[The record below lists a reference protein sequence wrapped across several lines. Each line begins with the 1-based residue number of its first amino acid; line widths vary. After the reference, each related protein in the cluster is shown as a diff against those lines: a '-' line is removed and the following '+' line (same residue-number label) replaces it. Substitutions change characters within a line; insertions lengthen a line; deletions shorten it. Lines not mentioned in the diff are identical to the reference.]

1 MGRSDLWK
9 RHQTWFY
16 VFKNA
21 ESTFDQV
28 ILETASKWTV
38 QMRNNIGR
46 SDDACDVLKLGI
58 QSTMNEKW
66 NSFSV
71 ELWPLDKL
79 K

>member
-1 MGRSDLWK
+1 MEQSDLWETS
-9 RHQTWFY
+9 QTCFY

-28 ILETASKWTV
+28 ILETAAKWTM
-38 QMRNNIGR
+38 QLRNNIG

-58 QSTMNEKW
+58 HGTMDEKW
-66 NSFSV
+66 NSYCV

-79 K
+79 R

>member
-1 MGRSDLWK
+1 MGQSNLWK
-9 RHQTWFY
+9 RHLTCFY

-28 ILETASKWTV
+28 ILETAAKWTM
-38 QMRNNIGR
+38 QLRNNIG

-58 QSTMNEKW
+58 HGTMDEKW
-66 NSFSV
+66 NSYCV

-79 K
+79 R